1 MSIFSKQ
8 KSLWGLKAY
17 ISPQNHLVSQSA
29 FSAGGEASV
38 GRQGGS
44 IVIPGSPDVVAIFD
58 DFLGHIGDTGAV
70 KGWEFVNGD
79 ADTGATGSIGHVSA
93 TNGVMRV
100 NFTGTALNT
109 PAAAIGFTG
118 GLMKNWKANQKNL
131 RFQARVKI
139 PSLASVNAFI
149 GFSDSGGAEMPAY
162 DTGGGVITNA
172 ADAVGWMYSNLGG
185 STNWRG
191 VSARSVAGDSGDQT
205 INDTGGLGPTANVYD
220 VLEIRFGSDSGDYA
234 DFYRN
239 GLFVNRINQP
249 VDKAVAMT
257 PGVWLFGSDTG
268 TIQVD
273 TDYINVSANR
283 DTGT

>member
-1 MSIFSKQ
+1 MSFFTKQ

-17 ISPQNHLVSQSA
+17 ISPQNVLVSQSTFA
-29 FSAGGEASV
+29 AGGEASI
-38 GRQGGS
+38 GRQGGN
-44 IVIPGSPDVVAIFD
+44 IVLPGSPDVVALFD
-58 DFLGHIGDTGAV
+58 DFLGHIGDTGAID
-70 KGWEFVNGD
+70 GWELVNGD

-100 NFTGTALNT
+100 NFAGTALNT

-131 RFQARVKI
+131 RIQARVKI

-172 ADAVGWMYSNLGG
+172 ADGIGWMYSNLGG
-185 STNWRG
+185 VTNWRG
-191 VSARSVAGDSGDQT
+191 VSARSVAGDSGD
-205 INDTGGLGPTANVYD
+205 
-220 VLEIRFGSDSGDYA
+220 YA
-234 DFYRN
+234 DFFRN
-239 GLFVNRINQP
+239 GLFVNRISQP

-273 TDYINVSANR
+273 VDYINVSASR